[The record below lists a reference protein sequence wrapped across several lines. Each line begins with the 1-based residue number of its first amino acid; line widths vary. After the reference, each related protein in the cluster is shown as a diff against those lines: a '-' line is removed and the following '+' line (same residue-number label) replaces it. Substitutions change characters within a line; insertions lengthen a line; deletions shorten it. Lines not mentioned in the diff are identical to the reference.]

1 MIHKEPLASYLKR
14 RVFLGALGLSE
25 GEPVVFSLLGQGEY
39 NVNYSFIHP
48 RTGKKLV
55 LRINTGSQMH
65 LEDQIGY
72 EFTALQYLVPS
83 GRTPK
88 PLFCDREQGLLV
100 MEWLPGRTLDYK
112 TDMDEAAGILA
123 DIHSV
128 PVPEGCRLIRPSC
141 PAQAIYEECLDMVQ
155 HYYDWEKRDPEVEAL
170 LRQLVKETGNLPLTE
185 KAGEGVPLCMV
196 NTELNS
202 GNFLIDP
209 QGVSSLVDWE
219 KPLVSEPAQDLGHFL
234 ANKRLHRHFQ
244 LCQESV
250 LFFLQVLS
258 SLFPPIDFESSYS
271 TCPIR
276 NHIQNQFLAILFSA
290 HNLDNH
296 RLLYFPVRILLHLFL

>member
-25 GEPVVFSLLGQGEY
+25 GEPVVFSPLGQGEY

-141 PAQAIYEECLDMVQ
+141 RPRPFMRNAWIWCSIIMSGKKEIQK
-155 HYYDWEKRDPEVEAL
+155 WKRSC
-170 LRQLVKETGNLPLTE
+170 G
-185 KAGEGVPLCMV
+185 
-196 NTELNS
+196 S
-202 GNFLIDP
+202 
-209 QGVSSLVDWE
+209 W
-219 KPLVSEPAQDLGHFL
+219 
-234 ANKRLHRHFQ
+234 
-244 LCQESV
+244 
-250 LFFLQVLS
+250 
-258 SLFPPIDFESSYS
+258 
-271 TCPIR
+271 
-276 NHIQNQFLAILFSA
+276 
-290 HNLDNH
+290 
-296 RLLYFPVRILLHLFL
+296 

>member
-14 RVFLGALGLSE
+14 RVFLGALGLSD

-128 PVPEGCRLIRPSC
+128 PVPEGCRLIQPSC

-209 QGVSSLVDWE
+209 QGVSSLDVQDPCGGPHGLPPASGAGLPVFAGHLSAGSDLVRHGLPGIFGAWKSPC
-219 KPLVSEPAQDLGHFL
+219 KPGYLPEAEGLYGARVSG
-234 ANKRLHRHFQ
+234 
-244 LCQESV
+244 
-250 LFFLQVLS
+250 
-258 SLFPPIDFESSYS
+258 
-271 TCPIR
+271 
-276 NHIQNQFLAILFSA
+276 
-290 HNLDNH
+290 
-296 RLLYFPVRILLHLFL
+296 LYPG